1 MIYDIN
7 DIRKLLLSKG
17 YIWKGTVFY
26 SGSKILI
33 HTKDDDAFYANVSVS
48 NASFK
53 IKTPYGEYDF
63 SEDWIKLLL
72 KTYPQEETSKAILK
86 FIQSEED
93 FITEQAQNR
102 LKELKEEMTKIRN
115 TTSAQAEKLN
125 VRKHIVLSYM
135 ENFEDFLNKI

>member
-33 HTKDDDAFYANVSVS
+33 HTKDDDAFYANVFVG

-72 KTYPQEETSKAILK
+72 KTYLQEETFKVILDC
-86 FIQSEED
+86 IQQEED
-93 FITEQAQNR
+93 IITEQAQSKI
-102 LKELKEEMTKIRN
+102 KELKDEITQIHN
-115 TTSAQAEKLN
+115 SACAKAEKLN
-125 VRKHIVLSYM
+125 ARKDMVLSYM
-135 ENFEDFLNKI
+135 EDFEDFAIKF